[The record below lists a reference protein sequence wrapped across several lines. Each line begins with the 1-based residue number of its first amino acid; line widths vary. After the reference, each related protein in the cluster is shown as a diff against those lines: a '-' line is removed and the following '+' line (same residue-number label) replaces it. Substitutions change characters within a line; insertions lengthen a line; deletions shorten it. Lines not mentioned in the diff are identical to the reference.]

1 MSTCLATNP
10 NIYVSHFQS
19 TTKTLFLSSFA
30 PLESGVTQ
38 QDRTDV
44 LETHNRLRQSVAMG
58 QVNGQPGAQD
68 MMEMKWDEEL
78 AVKAQQWA
86 NQCIFEHDESRY
98 LDRFIMGQN
107 LGLMWS
113 TAPLDEEEGDFKT
126 RINSWFKEVS
136 LYSFGGPYTS
146 KNGHYSQLIWG
157 QSNLV
162 GCGFSYY
169 FANNRYNKLWVC
181 NYGPG

>member
-1 MSTCLATNP
+1 
-10 NIYVSHFQS
+10 
-19 TTKTLFLSSFA
+19 
-30 PLESGVTQ
+30 
-38 QDRTDV
+38 
-44 LETHNRLRQSVAMG
+44 MG

-78 AVKAQQWA
+78 AVKAQNWA
-86 NQCIFEHDESRY
+86 NQCYFEHDEDRY

-113 TAPLDEEEGDFKT
+113 TAPLDAEEGDFKT

-136 LYSFGGPYTS
+136 LYSFGGPLNS

-169 FANNRYNKLWVC
+169 YSTANKRYNKLWVC